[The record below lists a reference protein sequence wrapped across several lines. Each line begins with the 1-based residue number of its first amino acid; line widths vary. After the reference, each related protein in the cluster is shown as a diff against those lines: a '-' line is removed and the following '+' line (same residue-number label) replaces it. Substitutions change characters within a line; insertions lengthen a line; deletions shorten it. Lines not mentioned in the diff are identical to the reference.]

1 MKLPAR
7 RLPSLVHFLFLASYP
22 LITAAADTSP
32 KPEKPCTV
40 HSTTRGSYFDL
51 RVISLSPPEMK
62 DGEKVHKDDR
72 SESWRAKG
80 YDYPA
85 NFTINICAPVVEK
98 VEDVV
103 GVEKSRWQNVSAFYE
118 LDGKVYSI
126 G

>member
-1 MKLPAR
+1 
-7 RLPSLVHFLFLASYP
+7 
-22 LITAAADTSP
+22 
-32 KPEKPCTV
+32 
-40 HSTTRGSYFDL
+40 
-51 RVISLSPPEMK
+51 VISLSPPEMK
-62 DGEKVHKDDR
+62 DGQKVHKDDK

-85 NFTINICAPVVEK
+85 NFTMNICAPVIEK

-103 GVEKSRWQNVSAFYE
+103 GVDKSRWQNVSAFYE